1 MNDLRDVYD
10 SNSNKR
16 ILGVTLARGNSK
28 GIKNKNLALLN
39 GMPLIS
45 YTISEA
51 LKSQYLTEYIISTDS
66 PEIAQISKSLGA
78 QVPFLRPSYL
88 SSDTA
93 KSSDALLHSLMF
105 MESELQTQFDYV
117 VEIMTTN
124 PFKTSQDIDSCIEML
139 SKYNCDSVIAVHR
152 IYDNHPSRVKKINNG
167 KIENF
172 CVDEE
177 YESRRQDLS
186 PPAYVRSGAI
196 YALNRNWFIQ
206 NKRRYGSERS
216 FAYILDDHK
225 SINIDSELDLAV
237 ATAMMKTDRNYFK

>member
-1 MNDLRDVYD
+1 
-10 SNSNKR
+10 
-16 ILGVTLARGNSK
+16 
-28 GIKNKNLALLN
+28 
-39 GMPLIS
+39 
-45 YTISEA
+45 
-51 LKSQYLTEYIISTDS
+51 
-66 PEIAQISKSLGA
+66 
-78 QVPFLRPSYL
+78 
-88 SSDTA
+88 
-93 KSSDALLHSLMF
+93 
-105 MESELQTQFDYV
+105 
-117 VEIMTTN
+117 
-124 PFKTSQDIDSCIEML
+124 ML

-237 ATAMMKTDRNYFK
+237 ATAMMKTNRNYFK